1 MLIHCTGLE
10 FPLGL
15 GSIFTLIHCRLHAC
29 LNILEIPG
37 LNFKMLNTYMFLLNR
52 TTWPLGWNQWWV
64 LSMFRVFNSLHTPH
78 TSSIS
83 IYCFILSFYTIRN
96 AYMSLNIIIRLV
108 CCSWFAYRRTQEF
121 SWGLDFLF
129 PWGEGGWGR
138 GNPTWLC
145 RAGFKIWHT
154 KIIQIFLKHDC

>member
-64 LSMFRVFNSLHTPH
+64 LSMFRVFNSLRTPH

-83 IYCFILSFYTIRN
+83 LYCFILSFYTIRN

-108 CCSWFAYRRTQEF
+108 CCSWFACPWAYSGIFHGEKGVEGATSHNFVERLVNDWVSDMAHKNYTNF
-121 SWGLDFLF
+121 SETRL
-129 PWGEGGWGR
+129 
-138 GNPTWLC
+138 
-145 RAGFKIWHT
+145 
-154 KIIQIFLKHDC
+154 